1 MIQRIQSVYL
11 LLAGVLSAIAF
22 FMPLAYFTGT
32 AGTWEMYTTAF
43 TQATAT
49 TAAGD
54 VPSLPWGILLLSL
67 ICVIIPVFCIFK
79 YNNRK
84 LQMTLCTISIV
95 SYILYYAAYIAYGFT
110 LSRGLTASFT
120 PTLYIVL
127 PSFALL
133 SVILARKAI
142 KSDEEKVRAA
152 DRIR

>member
-22 FMPLAYFTGT
+22 FTPLAYFTGT

-49 TAAGD
+49 TTAGD

-84 LQMTLCTISIV
+84 LQMTLCTLSIV
-95 SYILYYAAYIAYGFT
+95 AYILYYAAYIAYGFT
-110 LSRGLTASFT
+110 LSRELTASFT

-127 PSFALL
+127 PFFALL